1 MMITRK
7 PIGRRTLLRGM
18 GTTMALPFLEAMMP
32 NASRAAEQALASRKR
47 LQVIYTPNGMM
58 MENWTPASTAQN
70 FELSPILKPLEPY
83 RNKLTVFTGLS
94 HVQAEALGDGA
105 GDHGRCC
112 GGYLTG
118 THVKKTEGA
127 DITAGI
133 SMDQLVAKQFGDQTQ
148 IPSME
153 VGLEPPSLVG
163 SCDSGYSCAYTN
175 TLSWSSP
182 STPLPVTINP
192 REVFERMFG
201 DGDSLDAKSRMAQL
215 RRQASI
221 LDFVAQD
228 AKRLSRSMSEND
240 KKKLDEYL
248 TSVRDIEK
256 RIQKVEKGGAESAAL
271 PAYARPSGVP
281 DSFEDYAHMMIDL
294 QVLAMQADI
303 TRVCSFMIGR
313 EVSGRSYPEIGVPDA
328 HHPLSHHGND
338 KEKIAKL
345 TKINTLHMEQVAYY
359 VKRMSET
366 KEGSGSLL
374 DNTLMLAGASL
385 ADPNKHDHRA
395 LPVIVV
401 GGLIKGNRHVEV
413 EKDTPMT
420 NMMLSLMDT
429 LGVHHDKIGDSTGRL
444 SVFAA

>member
-7 PIGRRTLLRGM
+7 PMGRRTMLRGM
-18 GTTMALPFLEAMMP
+18 GTAMALPLLEAMSSG
-32 NASRAAEQALASRKR
+32 AKAAEEAAAARKR

-58 MENWTPASTAQN
+58 MQNWTPTSSEAGFAY
-70 FELSPILKPLEPY
+70 SPILKPLEPY
-83 RNKLTVFTGLS
+83 RSKITVFTGLS

-127 DITAGI
+127 DITAGV
-133 SMDQLVAKQFGDQTQ
+133 SMDQVVAKQFGDKTQ
-148 IPSME
+148 IPSIE

-175 TLSWSSP
+175 TLSWSDA

-192 REVFERMFG
+192 REVFERLFG
-201 DGDSLDAKSRMAQL
+201 DGDSLDAKSRLAQL

-228 AKRLSRSMSEND
+228 AKRLSTRMSATD
-240 KKKLDEYL
+240 KHKLDEYL

-256 RIQKVEKGGAESAAL
+256 RIQKVEQGGAGATAL

-294 QVLAMQADI
+294 QILAMQADI
-303 TRVCSFMIGR
+303 TRVASFMIGR

-338 KEKIAKL
+338 PEKIAKL

-359 VKRMSET
+359 LKRMSET
-366 KEGSGSLL
+366 KEGDKSLL
-374 DNTLMLAGASL
+374 DSTLVLAGASL
-385 ADPNKHDHRA
+385 ADPNRHDHRA
-395 LPVIVV
+395 LPVMVA
-401 GGLIKGNRHVEV
+401 GGLIKGDRHVTV
-413 EKDTPMT
+413 DKDTPMT
-420 NMMLSLMDT
+420 NMMLSMMDT
-429 LGVHHDKIGDSTGRL
+429 LGVEVHSIGDSTGRL
-444 SVFAA
+444 SSFAA